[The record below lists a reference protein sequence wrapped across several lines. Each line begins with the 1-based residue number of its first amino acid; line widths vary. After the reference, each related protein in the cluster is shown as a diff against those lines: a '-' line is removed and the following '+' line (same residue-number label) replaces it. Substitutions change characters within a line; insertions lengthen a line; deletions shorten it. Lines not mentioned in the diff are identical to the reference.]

1 MKIIPL
7 AVMLVLLYAPAHAA
21 SFDCAKAA
29 TAVEKIVCADKEIS
43 ALDDEL
49 NRLYQQRLAVALDQ
63 QGMKSMQRNW
73 LKALGE
79 RCKDAAC
86 VKMDYEI
93 QVETLKGPVSEEFS
107 FNYKTPVEKR
117 ISVTGQS
124 KDGFNFRLTQTNV
137 DDGSVVCAYPASDDA
152 PPLPAKYDGK
162 GNKTDGTAIAKWH
175 SAATGCSM
183 DFVIKH
189 DKITSIGLASKGC
202 DDLCDGGEVFDD
214 DYPSDASLQ

>member
-1 MKIIPL
+1 MKFIPL
-7 AVMLVLLYAPAHAA
+7 AVMIALLSSPAAAA

-29 TAVEKIVCADKEIS
+29 TTVEKIVCADKEIS

-49 NRLYQQRLAVALDQ
+49 NKLYQQRLAVALDQ

-73 LKALGE
+73 LKSLGE
-79 RCKDAAC
+79 RCKDAEC
-86 VKMDYEI
+86 VKMDYDI

-137 DDGSVVCAYPASDDA
+137 DDGSVICSYPKSDDA
-152 PPLPAKYDGK
+152 PPLPAKFDGK
-162 GNKTDGTAIAKWH
+162 GNKTDGTAMATWH
-175 SAATGCSM
+175 SAPTGCSM
-183 DFVIKH
+183 VFNIKH
-189 DKITSIGLASKGC
+189 DKITSIDLVSKGC
-202 DDLCDGGEVFDD
+202 EDLCDGGEVFDD
-214 DYPSDASLQ
+214 SYPSDAMMQ

>member
-1 MKIIPL
+1 MKFIPFAILL
-7 AVMLVLLYAPAHAA
+7 ALLSSPAAAA

-29 TAVEKIVCADKEIS
+29 TAVEKIVCADKGIS

-63 QGMKSMQRNW
+63 EGMKSMQRNW

-79 RCKDAAC
+79 RCKDADC
-86 VKMDYEI
+86 VKMDYDI

-124 KDGFNFRLTQTNV
+124 KEGFNFRLTQTDV
-137 DDGSVVCAYPASDDA
+137 DDGRVVCAYPASDDA

-162 GNKTDGTAIAKWH
+162 GKATFH
-175 SAATGCSM
+175 SKATGCSL
-183 DFVIKH
+183 DFNIKH
-189 DKITSIGLASKGC
+189 DKITSISLVSKGC

-214 DYPSDASLQ
+214 DYPSDATLQ